1 MKSTYPI
8 KERFVVNGIEFY
20 IDSVCGVGRSGNYS
34 LYCITD
40 HKNLCTIC
48 TRGKLNT
55 IIRKI
60 EERANPN

>member
-8 KERFVVNGIEFY
+8 KDRFVVSGIEFY
-20 IDSVCGVGRSGNYS
+20 IDSVCGMGRSGNYS

-40 HKNLCTIC
+40 HKNLC